1 MEGDNPHRCTD
12 FDQLNTCVEC
22 GAPKH
27 RHTQAQFT
35 GGSGARTHPL
45 SDEDYRRQ
53 RRKLE
58 RMAAADSEGGQ

>member
-1 MEGDNPHRCTD
+1 MNGEDLHECTE

-27 RHTQAQFT
+27 NTQRARRS
-35 GGSGARTHPL
+35 GGAGSLTQPL
-45 SDEDYRRQ
+45 SDEDYKRQ

-58 RMAAADSEGGQ
+58 QSIAHD

>member
-1 MEGDNPHRCTD
+1 MEGDDLHECTE

-35 GGSGARTHPL
+35 GGAGAKTQPL
-45 SDEDYRRQ
+45 SDEDYHRQ
-53 RRKLE
+53 MRKLQ
-58 RMAAADSEGGQ
+58 RGDN